1 MIDQG
6 ERKIVVVLSMHR
18 CGSSLT
24 TNVLHRLGMSLGP
37 FEIYGAHSSNPHG
50 HFKAIPFMSLNR
62 RVQDLVYGF
71 KEDIPDSPEHPG
83 SVLRNK
89 RRVGRT
95 IHIPDDLVAEG
106 RSLIRSLVDSGP
118 ISGFKDPRTVL
129 TWPFWKRVLAHFPD
143 VAVVPV
149 VFTRSP
155 HEIAMSIVT
164 RCDGWCGYWTALDVI
179 AVHLRRQLL
188 ILESWKYRL
197 PTLCFGNPTFLK
209 TLEIAVSECGLT
221 WDTATVL
228 DLFDRSC
235 VHQSPAAVNHE
246 AQGVF
251 EALCGE
257 DAAHPDPESSRIR
270 QEKDARFLENLRL
283 RRWASNPRPHL
294 PCCRRRRYD
303 AANRAA
309 EVESRAVASPE
320 SAGRDADSTG
330 RGPSVD
336 SAPAAESERARQ
348 LIADPQARH
357 LLIVAQ
363 DREIQAWQRNEQL
376 RDRLER
382 FDSHPILGPAIRG
395 RRRIRR
401 LIHSNAT
408 SPAVQRRRV
417 SPMIRPLTRSSSSCS
432 VVDRNLGHPVL
443 GHPASPKCSPT
454 IETIRRAARPSP

>member
-1 MIDQG
+1 MEQG
-6 ERKIVVVLSMHR
+6 ERRIVVFLSMHR

-24 TNVLHRLGMSLGP
+24 TNVMHRLGMSLGP
-37 FEIYGAHSSNPHG
+37 FEIYGAHASNPHG
-50 HFKAIPFMSLNR
+50 HFEAIPFMSLNR

-71 KEDIPDSPEHPG
+71 KEDIPDSPEILARFCETNG
-83 SVLRNK
+83 EWDEA
-89 RRVGRT
+89 

-149 VFTRSP
+149 SLTRSP

-188 ILESWKYRL
+188 ILESWKYRP

-283 RRWASNPRPHL
+283 RRWASNQDRISLAQEEALH
-294 PCCRRRRYD
+294 

-309 EVESRAVASPE
+309 EVESRAVAFRNQLE
-320 SAGRDADSTG
+320 ETQIRL
-330 RGPSVD
+330 
-336 SAPAAESERARQ
+336 AEAERARHALESQ
-348 LIADPQARH
+348 LIETQGH
-357 LLIVAQ
+357 LIVAQ
-363 DREIQAWQRNEQL
+363 DREIRERQRNEQL
-376 RDRLER
+376 RDRLGRYE
-382 FDSHPILGPAIRG
+382 SHPFLGPAIRG
-395 RRRIRR
+395 RRQIRR
-401 LIHSNAT
+401 LIDS
-408 SPAVQRRRV
+408 
-417 SPMIRPLTRSSSSCS
+417 M
-432 VVDRNLGHPVL
+432 
-443 GHPASPKCSPT
+443 
-454 IETIRRAARPSP
+454 AARSPSNGDEPHL